1 MKAIFLTLLLA
12 ASPAFAGSFLTSGIF
27 EAARE
32 AVPPGHTLKRVT
44 QLTTDRDAEVTYLSV
59 MRNEEGKVGGFYGSS
74 VAPFDP
80 EEVPGEE
87 NPGEEFMA
95 DEEAANR
102 NVFWLQEVESS
113 AGAVL
118 AVVKGKKA
126 LILQGKLDRA
136 TQEGRFVI
144 KYLSNGLFNSYKSCE
159 FNLRKTGKGWYIQN
173 AYNGQAVPRVKVI
186 THSLGITTLQGLCP
200 N

>member
-1 MKAIFLTLLLA
+1 MKAAVLALLLASA
-12 ASPAFAGSFLTSGIF
+12 ASPAFAGSFLSSGIF

-32 AVPPGHTLKRVT
+32 AVPPGITLKKVT
-44 QLTTDRDAEVTYLSV
+44 QLSTDRDAEITYLSV
-59 MRNEEGKVGGFYGSS
+59 MMNKQGKVDGFYGSA
-74 VAPFDP
+74 VAPAEP
-80 EEVPGEE
+80 EEDPAGE
-87 NPGEEFMA
+87 GFLA
-95 DEEAANR
+95 DEEAAGR

-126 LILQGKLDRA
+126 LILNGALDRA

-144 KYLSNGLFNSYKSCE
+144 RYLSNGIFNSYKSCE
-159 FNLRKTGKGWYIQN
+159 FNLRRSGKGWYVQN
-173 AYNGQAVPRVKVI
+173 AYTGQAVPRVKVV
-186 THSLGITTLQGLCP
+186 THALGITTLEGLCP

>member
-12 ASPAFAGSFLTSGIF
+12 ASASPAFAGSFLTSGIF

-32 AVPPGHTLKRVT
+32 AVPPGITLKKIT
-44 QLTTDRDAEVTYLSV
+44 MISTDRDNEITYLSV
-59 MRNEEGKVGGFYGSS
+59 MMNRQGKVEGFYGSP
-74 VAPFDP
+74 V
-80 EEVPGEE
+80 VPSEPNE
-87 NPGEEFMA
+87 NPGLFGEESTA
-95 DEEAANR
+95 DR

-126 LILQGKLDRA
+126 LILHGALDRA

-144 KYLSNGLFNSYKSCE
+144 RYLSNGIFNSYKSCE
-159 FNLRKTGKGWYIQN
+159 FNLRRSGKGWYIQN
-173 AYNGQAVPRVKVI
+173 AYNGQAVPHVRVI
-186 THSLGITTLQGLCP
+186 THSIGITTLEGLCP

>member
-1 MKAIFLTLLLA
+1 MKAICLTLLLA

-32 AVPPGHTLKRVT
+32 AVPPGHTLKKVT
-44 QLTTDRDAEVTYLSV
+44 QLTTDRDAEITYLSV
-59 MRNEEGKVGGFYGSS
+59 MRNEEGKVGGFYGST
-74 VAPFDP
+74 VAPIDP
-80 EEVPGEE
+80 EETPGEE
-87 NPGEEFMA
+87 LFA
-95 DEEAANR
+95 DEETASR

-144 KYLSNGLFNSYKSCE
+144 KYLSNGIFNSYKSCE
-159 FNLRKTGKGWYIQN
+159 FNLRKSGKGWYIQN

-186 THSLGITTLQGLCP
+186 THSLGITTLEGLCP

>member
-1 MKAIFLTLLLA
+1 MKAIFLTLLLT

-32 AVPPGHTLKRVT
+32 AVPPGHTLKKVT
-44 QLTTDRDAEVTYLSV
+44 QLSTDRDNEITYLSV
-59 MRNEEGKVGGFYGSS
+59 MMNEEGKVGGFYGSS
-74 VAPFDP
+74 VAPAEP
-80 EEVPGEE
+80 ESPAEE
-87 NPGEEFMA
+87 LFAEE
-95 DEEAANR
+95 EEAAGR

-118 AVVKGKKA
+118 AMVKGKKA
-126 LILQGKLDRA
+126 LILNGKLDRA

-144 KYLSNGLFNSYKSCE
+144 RYLSNGIFNSYKSCE
-159 FNLRKTGKGWYIQN
+159 FNLRRTSKGWYIQN

-186 THSLGITTLQGLCP
+186 THSIGISTLEGLCP